1 MLDGSA
7 RVRRAAQGAKRSV
20 EAVTTRPPDPR
31 RVLITGAAGRIGT
44 YLRERLSTAD
54 WQLRLLDSRPFDD
67 DRDVI
72 IADIRDESALAV
84 AMRDVD
90 AVVHLAGISVEAPL
104 DDILAMNIE
113 GTWRVFDAA
122 RRAGVPRVVYGG
134 SNHAIGFT
142 PRCELLRADVPLRP
156 DTNYGV
162 SKAFGESVGRFYAD
176 RYSMQVACLRI
187 GSCDDR
193 PRSPRMLATWLSP
206 DDAARLVGRLRCARR
221 TSNMRSSTG
230 SRRTSAPGGISS
242 RLGRSATSPR
252 TMPRRSRPRYS
263 AAHEPAAGDDAEAAL
278 AGGRWTTFSPS

>member
-1 MLDGSA
+1 
-7 RVRRAAQGAKRSV
+7 
-20 EAVTTRPPDPR
+20 VTTRPPQPR

-54 WQLRLLDSRPFDD
+54 WQLRLLDNQPFDD
-67 DRDVI
+67 DREAI
-72 IADIRDESALAV
+72 IADIRDAAALAT

-104 DDILAMNIE
+104 ADILAMNIE

-134 SNHAIGFT
+134 RNHAVGFT

-176 RYSMQVACLRI
+176 RYGMRVACLRI
-187 GSCDDR
+187 GSCDER

-206 DDAARLVGRLRCARR
+206 DDVTRLVDACLRSPNLEY
-221 TSNMRSSTG
+221 TVVH
-230 SRRTSAPGGISS
+230 GISANT
-242 RLGRSATSPR
+242 RRWWDLEPGRALG
-252 TMPRRSRPRYS
+252 Y
-263 AAHEPAAGDDAEAAL
+263 EPVDNAETFAKEVLDAYEPLPGEDAEGAL
-278 AGGRWTTFSPS
+278 VGGRWTTFSDS

>member
-20 EAVTTRPPDPR
+20 EAVTTRPPHPR

-44 YLRERLSTAD
+44 YLRERLSTSD

-72 IADIRDESALAV
+72 IANIRDESALAA

-122 RRAGVPRVVYGG
+122 RRARVPRVVYGG

-206 DDAARLVGRLRCARR
+206 GDAARLVDACLR
-221 TSNMRSSTG
+221 
-230 SRRTSAPGGISS
+230 APNLEYAVVYGISANT
-242 RLGRSATSPR
+242 RAWWDLEPARALGYEPEDDAEIFAPEVF
-252 TMPRRSRPRYS
+252 

>member
-1 MLDGSA
+1 M
-7 RVRRAAQGAKRSV
+7 
-20 EAVTTRPPDPR
+20 TTNPSQPR

-44 YLRERLSTAD
+44 YLRERLSASD
-54 WQLRLLDSRPFDD
+54 WQLRLLDIHPFDD
-67 DRDVI
+67 DGEVIVADVRD
-72 IADIRDESALAV
+72 AAALAH

-104 DDILAMNIE
+104 DGILAANIE

-142 PRCELLRADVPLRP
+142 PRCDLLRDDVPLRP

-176 RYSMQVACLRI
+176 RYGMRVACLRI

-206 DDAARLVGRLRCARR
+206 DDVARLVDACLRSPDLEYAVVY
-221 TSNMRSSTG
+221 
-230 SRRTSAPGGISS
+230 GISANT
-242 RLGRSATSPR
+242 RGWWDL
-252 TMPRRSRPRYS
+252 
-263 AAHEPAAGDDAEAAL
+263 EPARALGYEPADDAETFAQEIFAAYVPG
-278 AGGRWTTFSPS
+278 AGEDAEDAFVGGAWTTFSDT